1 MKNFVLIFLFLVI
14 SSMPATAER
23 PLTVFAAASLSTV
36 LPTVMLGWQGE
47 VSISYGGSGVLA
59 RQVALGA
66 PADLVLLANPRWM
79 RWLEKTSA
87 VEPATRVDLLSNRLV
102 VIGTVGSPAVAT
114 LTPEMINVLLSSDRL
129 SIGQTH
135 SVPAGQYG
143 KAFLQYAGLWE
154 SVKHRLA
161 EAENVR
167 VALSYVAR
175 QEAPLGIVYA
185 TDALAEPRVTPIF
198 EIPSE
203 SHPPILYPLAL
214 RIDAPASALKLWQ
227 YLQSAAASE
236 VFSQYGFLPPSPK
249 AAK

>member
-143 KAFLQYAGLWE
+143 KAFY
-154 SVKHRLA
+154 SM
-161 EAENVR
+161 
-167 VALSYVAR
+167 
-175 QEAPLGIVYA
+175 LGFGKV
-185 TDALAEPRVTPIF
+185 
-198 EIPSE
+198 
-203 SHPPILYPLAL
+203 
-214 RIDAPASALKLWQ
+214 
-227 YLQSAAASE
+227 
-236 VFSQYGFLPPSPK
+236 
-249 AAK
+249 